1 MSDNPEILPYI
12 SHPNL
17 FSTDDID
24 NAIALLRDDS
34 DVNRESV
41 SQLWLYRLD
50 RVHNGLANSKE
61 EAEDIEV
68 YNAFKKHC
76 EESDLETELALGA
89 LVRFFEKNISED
101 GHLSYAKLL
110 DAYSIDCSDDELL
123 VKYFLFSFL
132 KNPNYSAGYVD
143 YGTIPAPEE
152 PCGLKDMNW
161 D

>member
-24 NAIALLRDDS
+24 DAIALLRDDS

-50 RVHNGLANSKE
+50 RVHNGLTNSKE
-61 EAEDIEV
+61 EAVEAEDMEA

-76 EESDLETELALGA
+76 EESDLETELTLGA
-89 LVRFFEKNISED
+89 LVRFFEKKISED
-101 GHLSYAKLL
+101 GRLSYAKLL

-123 VKYFLFSFL
+123 VKYFLYSFL
-132 KNPNYSAGYVD
+132 KSPNYSAGYD
-143 YGTIPAPEE
+143 
-152 PCGLKDMNW
+152 D
-161 D
+161 